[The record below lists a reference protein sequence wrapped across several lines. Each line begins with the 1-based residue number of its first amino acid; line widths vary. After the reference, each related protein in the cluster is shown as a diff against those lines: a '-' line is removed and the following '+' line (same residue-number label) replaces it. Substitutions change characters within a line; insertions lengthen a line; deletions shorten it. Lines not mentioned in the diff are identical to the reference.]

1 MAGGKYFCK
10 TALLDISSPLD
21 TAQSS
26 FLSLEGMIIKLNS
39 RKQIFLQLQSVYR
52 FKLVILFCY
61 QLLDV
66 NIKFDIEFPSC
77 QREKKKKKT
86 KEKSKGRITICEQ
99 KQ

>member
-1 MAGGKYFCK
+1 MAGGKHFCK

-77 QREKKKKKT
+77 QREKKNKGKKQRKNNNL
-86 KEKSKGRITICEQ
+86 
-99 KQ
+99 